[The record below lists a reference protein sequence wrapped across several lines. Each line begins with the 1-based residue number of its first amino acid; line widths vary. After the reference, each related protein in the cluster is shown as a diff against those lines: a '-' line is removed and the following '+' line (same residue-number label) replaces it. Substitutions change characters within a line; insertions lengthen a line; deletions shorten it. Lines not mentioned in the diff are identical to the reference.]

1 MESQAIWHPQAPAR
15 VYLRK
20 AFSLPTPVAA
30 GRLECALQGWGFEVS
45 LDGSIIGRGGGSGA
59 AETPTWCRFEM
70 SREFAAGRHELIVLA
85 DGGNGNPAHPAWFR
99 CRGHIGTDLEIFSDA
114 SWHAAAATPEDRPL
128 PGMLEVY
135 DASGDPR
142 FLSTDDEDAPW
153 NEICTI
159 DVDEATVIPEGKRA
173 TTETLAIRPSEIV
186 SSDEVTLSE
195 GLSFATEPG
204 EMRAS
209 KCVHPDGL
217 LGSDRGRTIVQTRSA
232 DRAVVIVIDFG
243 RVLSGRPHL
252 RLRTEARGGTIDL
265 GFACDRSGV
274 QTTARYI
281 CRSGG
286 QEWTGLRL
294 QRGRFLILRLSRFT
308 VDVELERAEL
318 IADRIAVSSM
328 GTLSEP
334 EDLQTIWQTGQR
346 SVDLCRHERYEVG
359 PIQEPFDWTR
369 AFAVALNDYYL
380 TGDCS
385 AGRGTLQS
393 QVHVQPQRDVDESTL
408 GLALFA
414 NAYHRYSGDTETIES
429 VSAALRDLLDVPG
442 NNSPTAPGLA
452 WRAGCTQALVELFQT
467 LGDQA
472 SAAVGEALI
481 DAIGTDL
488 ETAWSE
494 RHGLYCDRGD
504 GPEFSQ
510 WTNGLILYFGLTD
523 PGRHGQMVSAL
534 RSDHVEAVTDYLQ
547 AFFVLGGM
555 WRAGAETRALEF
567 TRNRWGRIAGRDGS
581 SWSDKVGVSQQH
593 GLEVPGPES
602 YLGSHLLGVRPASPG
617 WQIMEV
623 RPPAQLA
630 GGARGRLVTG
640 RGHVD
645 VEWHRHKTTGGLTL
659 KVAAEHA
666 GETHFRLHRSGRF
679 PSIELNGEAVWRNEK
694 MIPNAN
700 TRLVMAEDDEITLV
714 VHDAGPYEVRVE

>member
-20 AFSLPTPVAA
+20 AFTLPAPVAA
-30 GRLECALQGWGFEVS
+30 GRLECALHGWGFEVS
-45 LDGSIIGRGGGSGA
+45 LDGHVIGRGVGSGA
-59 AETPTWCRFEM
+59 GEAPAWCRLEM
-70 SREFAAGRHELIVLA
+70 SQELAVGRHELTVLA
-85 DGGNGNPAHPAWFR
+85 DGGSGNAALPAWFR
-99 CRGHIGTDLEIFSDA
+99 CRGHIGADLEIVSDA
-114 SWHAAAATPEDRPL
+114 SWQAAAAQTEDRL
-128 PGMLEVY
+128 PPDMLEVH

-159 DVDEATVIPEGKRA
+159 DVDEARVIPEGKRA

-195 GLSFATEPG
+195 RLSFSTEPG

-232 DRAVVIVIDFG
+232 DHAVVIVVDFG

-265 GFACDRSGV
+265 GFACGRSGV
-274 QTTARYI
+274 QTTARYV

-294 QRGRFLILRLSRFT
+294 QRGRFLILRLSRFA

-318 IADRIAVSSM
+318 IADRIAVSST

-334 EDLQTIWQTGQR
+334 EDLRTIWQTGQR

-385 AGRGTLQS
+385 AGRGTLQA
-393 QVHVQPQRDVDESTL
+393 QLQVQPQRDVDESTL

-414 NAYHRYSGDTETIES
+414 NAYHRYSGDTVTIES
-429 VSAALRDLLDVPG
+429 VSAVLRRLLEDPQE
-442 NNSPTAPGLA
+442 NSHTVAGLA
-452 WRAGCTQALVELFQT
+452 WRAGCVQALVGLFLRLGDRDSAT
-467 LGDQA
+467 LGETLIA
-472 SAAVGEALI
+472 SIKAN
-481 DAIGTDL
+481 L

-494 RHGLYCDRGD
+494 KEGLYSDVRG
-504 GPEFSQ
+504 GQAFGQ

-523 PGRHGQMVSAL
+523 PGRHEQMVSAL
-534 RSDHVEAVTDYLQ
+534 RPDHVEAVTDYLQ
-547 AFFVLGGM
+547 AFFVLGGL

-593 GLEVPGPES
+593 GLEVPGPEY
-602 YLGSHLLGVRPASPG
+602 YLGSHVLGVRPASPG

-659 KVAAEHA
+659 KVAAERA
-666 GETHFRLHRSGRF
+666 GETHFRLRRSGRF
-679 PSIELNGEAVWRNEK
+679 PSIELNGEPVWRNEK